1 MARTGYHLV
10 DVSPWPISA
19 SLGALGLTSS
29 FVTYVHEGFS
39 LLVGF
44 FMFGSF
50 FLLVLTAVR
59 WWGDLIV
66 ESTFLGHH
74 TSLVVLNLKYG
85 FWFFVLSE
93 AFLFV
98 SFFWAFF
105 NSSIGELSQQGV
117 GHWPPVGV
125 KSINPWKVP
134 ALNTAVLVGSGL
146 FVNWAHGAVKA
157 HGLSKVDEGSKV
169 LFGKSLGVGEYWRI
183 HGLVS
188 LGITVLLGVFFTGLQ
203 ASEYYMASFTIADS
217 VFGSSFFIL
226 TGFHGG
232 HVIAG
237 TLFLII
243 CWFRLYLYH
252 FSYQHH
258 HFGMYAAT
266 IYWHFVDLVWIFVYG
281 IIYIWGH

>member
-10 DVSPWPISA
+10 DISPWPISA
-19 SLGALGLTSS
+19 SIGALGFTVS
-29 FVTYVHEGFS
+29 FVTYVHEGMGFVVGTFMICSFS
-39 LLVGF
+39 LLVLT
-44 FMFGSF
+44 SF
-50 FLLVLTAVR
+50 R

-66 ESTFLGHH
+66 ESTFMGHH
-74 TSLVVLNLKYG
+74 TSLVILNLKYG

-105 NSSIGELSQQGV
+105 NSSIGELSQQEI
-117 GHWPPVGV
+117 GHWPPLGV

-146 FVNWAHGAVKA
+146 FVNWAHGAIKV
-157 HGLSKVDEGSKV
+157 HGLVGMDEKVVS
-169 LFGKSLGVGEYWRI
+169 FGKTWLASEYWRVQ
-183 HGLVS
+183 GLIS
-188 LGITVLLGVFFTGLQ
+188 LGITILLGIFFTGLQ
-203 ASEYYMASFTIADS
+203 ASEYYMASYTIADS

-226 TGFHGG
+226 TGFHGA

-237 TLFLII
+237 TLFLTV

-281 IIYIWGH
+281 IVYIWGH

>member
-1 MARTGYHLV
+1 MV
-10 DVSPWPISA
+10 DVSPWPLSA
-19 SLGALGLTSS
+19 SIGALGFTIG
-29 FVTYVHEGFS
+29 FVTYVHEGMSMLVCCFLLGSFS
-39 LLVGF
+39 LIA
-44 FMFGSF
+44 
-50 FLLVLTAVR
+50 LTAVR
-59 WWGDLIV
+59 WWGDVIV
-66 ESTFLGHH
+66 ESTFLGNH

-117 GHWPPVGV
+117 GHWPPLGV
-125 KSINPWKVP
+125 KSICPWKVP

-157 HGLSKVDEGSKV
+157 HGLVSMDDSKGNNIKV
-169 LFGKSLGVGEYWRI
+169 FLGRSYTGGEYWRI
-183 HGLVS
+183 HGLIS
-188 LGITVLLGVFFTGLQ
+188 LGITIILGIFFTWLQ
-203 ASEYYMASFTIADS
+203 ATEYYMASYTIADS
-217 VFGSSFFIL
+217 VFGSAFFIL
-226 TGFHGG
+226 TGFHGA

-237 TLFLII
+237 TLFLTV
-243 CWFRLYLYH
+243 CWVRLYLYH

-266 IYWHFVDLVWIFVYG
+266 IYWHFVDLVWVFVYG